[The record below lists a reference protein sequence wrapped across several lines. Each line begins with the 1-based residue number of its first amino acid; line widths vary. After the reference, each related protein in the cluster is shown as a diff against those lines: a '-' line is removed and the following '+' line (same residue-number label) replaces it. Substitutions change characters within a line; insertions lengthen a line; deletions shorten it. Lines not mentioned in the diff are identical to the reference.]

1 MVKRL
6 YRSSTERMLGGVCGG
21 LGEYF
26 NVDPTLVRLGFVV
39 AALTTGIGFLAY
51 PIMWMG
57 LGDGVVAVAAAGIGF
72 LAYPI
77 MWIVVP
83 GRPATD
89 SYRRVEGPKEPTDD

>member
-21 LGEYF
+21 LGDYF

-39 AALTTGIGFLAY
+39 VAFTT
-51 PIMWMG
+51 
-57 LGDGVVAVAAAGIGF
+57 GIGF

-89 SYRRVEGPKEPTDD
+89 SYRRVEGPKVPTDD